1 MHVNRVQLQLIP
13 EEIEELSAPLE
24 IKFPSWLGLLP
35 QLTGFLL
42 LVCALTFVHNS
53 DLVPSQ
59 PRTLQWQPMFL
70 GITFKLLALMPREL
84 HNLALAYLPSF
95 TAVKS
100 VSINEH
106 SLIPLYHVTLK
117 HLKSLKRSNLFNV
130 LGPLSVLFPLPGM
143 SSLLCLIESRL

>member
-13 EEIEELSAPLE
+13 EEIEELPAPLE
-24 IKFPSWLGLLP
+24 IKFPSWLGLFP

-42 LVCALTFVHNS
+42 LVCALTFIHNS

-59 PRTLQWQPMFL
+59 PRTLQWQPVFL
-70 GITFKLLALMPREL
+70 GITFKLLVLVSREL
-84 HNLALAYLPSF
+84 HNLAVAYLSSSI
-95 TAVKS
+95 AVKP

-106 SLIPLYHVTLK
+106 SRIPLYRITLK
-117 HLKSLKRSNLFNV
+117 HLKSLKRSDLFNA

-143 SSLLCLIESRL
+143 SSSLYLIESRL